1 VTAVP
6 AAETVDTDRGAPLA
20 RPGRRS
26 NLAWLGVLP
35 FFAFSAAFLIIPVG
49 VLLAGSFVSSTN
61 GSFTLDNYAEL
72 GQPQIIQ
79 AYLTSIEISLVTAV
93 VGGIFGFMLAYAVI
107 LGGLPR
113 FLRVIL
119 MTFSGV
125 ASNFAG
131 VPLAL
136 AFIYTL
142 GFQGIFTKFLVNTVG
157 IDLYSKDLGFSLYGK
172 LGLEI
177 VYLYF
182 QFPLMVLIMA
192 PAIDGLKK
200 EWREAS
206 ENMGATSTVY
216 WRRVALPILTPTI
229 LGTIILLFGNS
240 FGAQATAY
248 NLAPLVP
255 VVTNVISNQI
265 SGDVFHNPGLGYA
278 LAMGMVVVMAVAIFL
293 YARLQKISER
303 WLRS

>member
-1 VTAVP
+1 LTVAP
-6 AAETVDTDRGAPLA
+6 AAEVTEIAPGAPS
-20 RPGRRS
+20 RPGRRL
-26 NLAWLGVLP
+26 NLAWLGVMP
-35 FFAFSAAFLIIPVG
+35 FFIFSAAFLIIPVG
-49 VLLAGSFVSSTN
+49 VLLAGSFFSATN
-61 GSFTLDNYAEL
+61 GALTLDNYVEL
-72 GQPQIIQ
+72 NQPQIIQ
-79 AYLTSIEISLVTAV
+79 AYGTSIEISLVTAV
-93 VGGIFGFMLAYAVI
+93 VGGIFGLLLAYAVI

-113 FLRVIL
+113 FLRAFL

-142 GFQGIFTKFLVNTVG
+142 GFQGIFTKFLEGTFG
-157 IDLYSKDLGFSLYGK
+157 FQLYDPSTGFSLYTK

-192 PAIDGLKK
+192 PAIDGLRK

-206 ENMGATSTVY
+206 ENMGATSATY
-216 WRRVALPILTPTI
+216 WRSVALPILAPTI
-229 LGTIILLFGNS
+229 LGTIILLFGNA

-255 VVTNVISNQI
+255 VVTNVISAQI

-278 LAMGMVVVMAVAIFL
+278 LAVGMIVIMAVAIFV
-293 YARLQKISER
+293 YTRLQKISER

>member
-1 VTAVP
+1 LTVAP
-6 AAETVDTDRGAPLA
+6 AAQTAPGAPA
-20 RPGRRS
+20 RPGRRL
-26 NLAWLGVLP
+26 NMAWLGVLP
-35 FFAFSAAFLIIPVG
+35 FFLFSAAFLVIPVG
-49 VLLAGSFVSSTN
+49 VLLAGSFFSSTT
-61 GSFTLDNYAEL
+61 GGATLDNYVEL
-72 GQPQIIQ
+72 ITQPQIIQ
-79 AYLTSIEISLVTAV
+79 AYLTSIEISLVTAI
-93 VGGIFGFMLAYAVI
+93 VGGIFGFLLAYAVI

-113 FLRVIL
+113 FLRAFL

-142 GFQGIFTKFLVNTVG
+142 GFQGIFTKFLENTFG
-157 IDLYSKDLGFSLYGK
+157 FELYNQSTGFSLYTK

-206 ENMGATSTVY
+206 ENMGASSATY
-216 WRRVALPILTPTI
+216 WRSVALPILTPTI
-229 LGTIILLFGNS
+229 LGTIILLFGNA

-278 LAMGMVVVMAVAIFL
+278 LAVGMVVVMAVAIFV
-293 YARLQKISER
+293 YTRLQKVSER

>member
-1 VTAVP
+1 MV
-6 AAETVDTDRGAPLA
+6 
-20 RPGRRS
+20 
-26 NLAWLGVLP
+26 
-35 FFAFSAAFLIIPVG
+35 IPVA
-49 VLLAGSFVSSTN
+49 VLLAISFVDVDTAQPS
-61 GSFTLDNYAEL
+61 LRNYVEL
-72 GQPQIIQ
+72 TQPQIIN
-79 AYLTSIEISLVTAV
+79 AYGTSIEISLVTAI
-93 VGGIFGFMLAYAVI
+93 VGGIFGFLLAYSVI

-113 FLRVIL
+113 IFRPLL

-136 AFIYTL
+136 AFIFTI
-142 GFQGIFTKFLVNTVG
+142 GFQGMVTRFLLDTVG
-157 IDLYSKDLGFSLYGK
+157 LDLYRGSLEFNLYGK
-172 LGLEI
+172 LGIEI

-192 PAIDGLKK
+192 PAIDGLKR

-206 ENMGATSTVY
+206 ENLGATPRVY
-216 WRRVALPILTPTI
+216 WQRVALPILAPTI
-229 LGTIILLFGNS
+229 LGTIILLFGNA

-255 VVTNVISNQI
+255 IVTNVISNQI
-265 SGDVFHNPGLGYA
+265 SGDVFHNVGLGYA
-278 LAMGMVVVMAVAIFL
+278 LAMGMIVIMAIAIL
-293 YARLQKISER
+293 IYSQLQRISER